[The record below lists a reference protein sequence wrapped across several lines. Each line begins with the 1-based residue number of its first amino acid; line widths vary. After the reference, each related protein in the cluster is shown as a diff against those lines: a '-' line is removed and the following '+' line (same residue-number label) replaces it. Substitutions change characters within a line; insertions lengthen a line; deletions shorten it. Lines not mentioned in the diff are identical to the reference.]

1 MGRLGIIA
9 ARGPLPLQLAQAARG
24 KGEEPY
30 IIRLKGQ
37 CDCLFE
43 GFESVCFPVGKLEAV
58 IASLK
63 QAECDKLALVGQFK
77 RPDLADVSLDKSAL
91 ALMGRLLLTGDDA
104 ALRNVVAYF
113 YEQNIAVVSNAEY
126 LPQQVLPL
134 LYRTQ
139 RPFTA
144 GEGDAAEHGRV
155 VLNAIGN
162 LDIGQSV
169 VVQQRRVL
177 AIEGAEGTNEMIART
192 LGLIDKSQP
201 DTVFVKMSKTGQDIA
216 LDMPVFGLETL
227 SNLEKSGIRAVC
239 LEGEK
244 IMLADPLDVISAA
257 ADKAGISIFTFASLS
272 EEAHD

>member
-43 GFESVCFPVGKLEAV
+43 GFESVCLPVGKLDAV

-77 RPDLADVSLDKSAL
+77 RPAFADISLDKSAV
-91 ALMGRLLLTGDDA
+91 ALMGRLILTGDDA
-104 ALRNVVAYF
+104 ALRTVVAYF

-144 GEGDAAEHGRV
+144 GEGEAAKHARA
-155 VLNAIGN
+155 VLDSLGN

-169 VVQQRRVL
+169 VVQKRRVL
-177 AIEGAEGTNEMIART
+177 AIEGAEGTDEMIART
-192 LGLIDKSQP
+192 IGLIDKSQP

-257 ADKAGISIFTFASLS
+257 ADKADISICTFASLS
-272 EEAHD
+272 EEADD